1 MLSNFTKQCIQV
13 MNSFEEKNS
22 GNYVPD
28 CKTSY
33 SSSDEELVRNF
44 AKMNLKSGKVN
55 MALEK
60 LMESKKTT
68 ETILSGHGAK

>member
-1 MLSNFTKQCIQV
+1 MLSNFTKKCIQV
-13 MNSFEEKNS
+13 MNSFEKQISVNS
-22 GNYVPD
+22 VPD

-33 SSSDEELVRNF
+33 SSSSEDLVRNF
-44 AKMNLKSGKVN
+44 AKLNLKSRKVN

-60 LMESKKTT
+60 LLESKKTT